1 MYLRI
6 LLTIAFTLL
15 TLGCGPKLESNTT
28 TTGQS
33 VAKTYKWKMVTTWPK
48 NFPRPWHRTRAL
60 RQERRSDESGS
71 TRGKSL
77 RRGRA
82 CSCA

>member
-48 NFPRPWHRTRAL
+48 LPGLGTAP
-60 RQERRSDESGS
+60 ERFA
-71 TRGKSL
+71 KNV
-77 RRGRA
+77 A
-82 CSCA
+82 